1 MTRFTA
7 LNFITSRGAMM
18 DGIKWKIL
26 NVANVGWL
34 TIVTQDVVTF
44 GLEAVGVCTLIWFNV
59 ERAIKE
65 RRQRQNEKN

>member
-1 MTRFTA
+1 MIDH
-7 LNFITSRGAMM
+7 L
-18 DGIKWKIL
+18 KCKLL

-34 TIVTQDVVTF
+34 TIVSQDVVTF
-44 GLEAVGVCTLIWFNV
+44 GLEALGVCTLIWFNV

>member
-1 MTRFTA
+1 M
-7 LNFITSRGAMM
+7 I
-18 DGIKWKIL
+18 DEIKWKIL

-44 GLEAVGVCTLIWFNV
+44 GLEVAGVCTLIWFNV

-65 RRQRQNEKN
+65 RRRRQNEKN